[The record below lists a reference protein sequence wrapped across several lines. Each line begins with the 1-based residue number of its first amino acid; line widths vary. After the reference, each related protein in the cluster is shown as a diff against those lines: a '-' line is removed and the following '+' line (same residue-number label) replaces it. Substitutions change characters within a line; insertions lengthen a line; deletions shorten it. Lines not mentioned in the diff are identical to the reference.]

1 MTSETTQTMNLNQ
14 FSDVLSRLGDMLA
27 QSERTVELPLL
38 MQEAV
43 QESLLQRFEYALEIA
58 WKSAK
63 RYLAEQ
69 EGYSQEMGPKTVLR
83 LCGELGLLDAETWL
97 LYLQARQD
105 IALDYG
111 QGKARAVLALAT
123 DFYADARRLYAAL
136 NAKLPQTRVCAVTDH
151 S

>member
-1 MTSETTQTMNLNQ
+1 MNLNQ

-27 QSERTVELPLL
+27 QYEQADHLPPL

-43 QESLLQRFEYALEIA
+43 QESLLQRFEYTLETA

-63 RYLAEQ
+63 RYLVEQ

-83 LCGELGLLDAETWL
+83 LCGELGLLDAENWL

-105 IALDYG
+105 IAHDYSSE
-111 QGKARAVLALAT
+111 KAKAVLDLAT
-123 DFYADARRLYAAL
+123 NFYTDARRFYAAL
-136 NAKLPQTRVCAVTDH
+136 NAKLSHDDVEQP
-151 S
+151 